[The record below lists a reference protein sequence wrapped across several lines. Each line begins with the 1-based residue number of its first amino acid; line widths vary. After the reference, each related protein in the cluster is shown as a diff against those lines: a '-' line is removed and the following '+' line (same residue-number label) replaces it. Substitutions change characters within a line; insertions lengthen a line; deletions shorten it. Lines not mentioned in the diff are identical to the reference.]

1 MSVPFY
7 TKVMRIRS
15 KFSHQLALLLSVS
28 LLLSTLPD
36 LVVPVMPNNSG
47 KALAQKFSNNR
58 EIGIF
63 YATTRQNDSPSG
75 RPLYGSTR
83 HLDIGLGQGSTEY
96 GVATFLKPD
105 GNIPTIANSPNWSQL
120 RTEMAKRDTYWTG
133 AKVGQLNR
141 LSDNDFFSRVKNF
154 HGLICIYI
162 HGYDMTFEES
172 ARELAELADE
182 YERRAPG
189 QEILPILFSWPST
202 GNKADYTGDEASLE
216 WSEAPFRDLIN
227 RLAREKSYDTSI
239 DLIAHSMGSRLAFW
253 YATAMSQLAPGSYG
267 STPFRNVILS
277 CADID
282 YHTAEQRKGDLQK
295 CAERNVFVLTN
306 DNDGPL
312 LTSQALH
319 AQTRL
324 GRPADGGIAIRS
336 IATAGNLTTSK
347 SADLLSTVNSLFTA
361 NPNNANDNNE
371 TKSSL
376 AKFALN
382 TFLQKKNSGSS
393 PSNGQ
398 GQLTE
403 SGDIAAWLARNP
415 ALSREYGPKAQLID
429 DTGLVTVNMGHR
441 IAWPLLAGLM
451 LSQPTLSP
459 FATSVIHKRPDALLL
474 KQMGTPTYLYRYN
487 KINLDRLNR

>member
-1 MSVPFY
+1 MQ
-7 TKVMRIRS
+7 S
-15 KFSHQLALLLSVS
+15 KFSPKITVRLSVS
-28 LLLSTLPD
+28 LRLGLLLTVLLC
-36 LVVPVMPNNSG
+36 LVVPVLPNSSG
-47 KALAQKFSNNR
+47 AAQAQKYSNNR
-58 EIGIF
+58 EIGVF

-75 RPLYGSTR
+75 RPLYGAAR

-96 GVATFLKPD
+96 GVATFLKPNS
-105 GNIPTIANSPNWSQL
+105 NIPTIANSPNWSQL
-120 RTEMAKRDTYWTG
+120 RDEMAKRDTYWTG

-141 LSDNDFFSRVKNF
+141 LSDSDFFSRVKNF

-216 WSEAPFRDLIN
+216 WSETPFRDLIN

-239 DLIAHSMGSRLAFW
+239 DLVAHSMGSRLAFW
-253 YATAMSQLAPGSYG
+253 YAMAQSQVPPGSYG

-295 CAERNVFVLTN
+295 CTERNVFVLTN

-336 IATAGNLTTSK
+336 IATTGNLTASK

-361 NPNNANDNNE
+361 NSNNADNKD

-382 TFLQKKNSGSS
+382 TFLQKKNSGNNTASG
-393 PSNGQ
+393 P

-403 SGDIAAWLARNP
+403 SADIAAWLATNP

-429 DTGLVTVNMGHR
+429 DSGLVTVNMGHR

-459 FATSVIHKRPDALLL
+459 FATSVVHKRPDALLL
-474 KQMGTPTYLYRYN
+474 RQMGDTPTYLYRYN
-487 KINLDRLNR
+487 KINLDRLSR

>member
-1 MSVPFY
+1 
-7 TKVMRIRS
+7 MRLQS
-15 KFSHQLALLLSVS
+15 KFTPQLVLLLSAS
-28 LLLSTLPD
+28 LLLGLIAPIAGS
-36 LVVPVMPNNSG
+36 NSNS
-47 KALAQKFSNNR
+47 AAYAQKFSNSR
-58 EIGIF
+58 EIGVF

-75 RPLYGSTR
+75 RPLYGAAR
-83 HLDIGLGQGSTEY
+83 HIDIGLGQGSTEY

-105 GNIPTIANSPNWSQL
+105 SNIPTIANSPSWNQL
-120 RTEMAKRDTYWTG
+120 RSEMAKRDTYWVG
-133 AKVGQLNR
+133 AKVGQINR
-141 LSDNDFFSRVKNF
+141 LSDTDFFNRLKNF

-189 QEILPILFSWPST
+189 QDILPVLFAWPST

-216 WSEAPFRDLIN
+216 WSEAPFREFVN

-239 DLIAHSMGSRLAFW
+239 DLVAHSMGSRLAFW
-253 YATAMSQLAPGSYG
+253 YGTAQSQLPPGSSG
-267 STPFRNVILS
+267 ATPFRNVFLS

-295 CAERNVFVLTN
+295 CTEKSVFVLTN

-324 GRPADGGIAIRS
+324 GRPADGGIAIRQ
-336 IATAGNLTTSK
+336 IATTGNLSASK

-361 NPNNANDNNE
+361 NPNGNDKDS
-371 TKSSL
+371 KSGL
-376 AKFALN
+376 AKFALD
-382 TFLQKKNSGSS
+382 TFLQKKNAQNNAA
-393 PSNGQ
+393 NGLSQ
-398 GQLTE
+398 PAE
-403 SGDIAAWLARNP
+403 AADIATWLAKNP
-415 ALSREYGPKAQLID
+415 YLSREYGPKAQLID

-441 IAWPLLAGLM
+441 IAWPLLVGLM
-451 LSQPTLSP
+451 LSQPNLSP
-459 FATSVIHKRPDALLL
+459 FATSVVHKRPDALLL
-474 KQMGTPTYLYRYN
+474 RQMGNTPTYLYRYN
-487 KINLDRLNR
+487 KINLDRLSR

>member
-1 MSVPFY
+1 
-7 TKVMRIRS
+7 MRLQS
-15 KFSHQLALLLSVS
+15 KFAPRLALLLSIS
-28 LLLSTLPD
+28 LWLGLIA
-36 LVVPVMPNNSG
+36 PVLQVEQIAQNSSG
-47 KALAQKFSNNR
+47 AACAQKFSNNR
-58 EIGIF
+58 EIGVF

-75 RPLYGSTR
+75 RPLYGAAR

-105 GNIPTIANSPNWSQL
+105 GRIPTIANSPTWQQL
-120 RTEMAKRDTYWTG
+120 RDEMAKRDSYWTA

-141 LSDNDFFSRVKNF
+141 LSDSDFFNRIKNF

-172 ARELAELADE
+172 AREMAELADE

-216 WSEAPFRDLIN
+216 WSEAPFRDFIN

-239 DLIAHSMGSRLAFW
+239 DLVAHSMGSRLAFW
-253 YATAMSQLAPGSYG
+253 YAMAQSQAPSSFGSA
-267 STPFRNVILS
+267 PFRNVILS

-295 CAERNVFVLTN
+295 CTEKYVFVLTN

-324 GRPADGGIAIRS
+324 GRPADGGIAIRQ
-336 IATAGNLTTSK
+336 IATTGNLSASK
-347 SADLLSTVNSLFTA
+347 SADLLNTVNSLFSATS
-361 NPNNANDNNE
+361 NSSSDNNS
-371 TKSSL
+371 KGSL

-382 TFLQKKNSGSS
+382 TFLQKKNAGNSS
-393 PSNGQ
+393 SAAGGQ
-398 GQLTE
+398 TTE
-403 SGDIAAWLARNP
+403 SADISAWLARNP
-415 ALSREYGPKAQLID
+415 ALSRDYGPKAQLID

-441 IAWPLLAGLM
+441 IAWPLLTGLM
-451 LSQPTLSP
+451 LSQPTLAP
-459 FATSVIHKRPDALLL
+459 FATSIVHKRPDALLL
-474 KQMGTPTYLYRYN
+474 RQMGDSPTYLYRYN
-487 KINLDRLNR
+487 KIDLDRLSR

>member
-1 MSVPFY
+1 MQ
-7 TKVMRIRS
+7 S
-15 KFSHQLALLLSVS
+15 KFSPKITVRLSVS
-28 LLLSTLPD
+28 LRLGLLLTVLLC
-36 LVVPVMPNNSG
+36 LVVPVLPHSSG
-47 KALAQKFSNNR
+47 AAQAQKFSNNR
-58 EIGIF
+58 EIGVF

-75 RPLYGSTR
+75 RPLYGAAR

-96 GVATFLKPD
+96 GVATFLKPNS
-105 GNIPTIANSPNWSQL
+105 NIPTIANSPNWSQL
-120 RTEMAKRDTYWTG
+120 RDEMTKRDTYWTG

-141 LSDNDFFSRVKNF
+141 LSDSDFFSRVKNF

-239 DLIAHSMGSRLAFW
+239 DLVAHSMGSRLAFW
-253 YATAMSQLAPGSYG
+253 YAMAQSQVPPGSYG

-295 CAERNVFVLTN
+295 CTERNVFVLTN

-336 IATAGNLTTSK
+336 IATTGNLTASK
-347 SADLLSTVNSLFTA
+347 SADLLSTVNSLFSSNTS
-361 NPNNANDNNE
+361 NADNKD

-382 TFLQKKNSGSS
+382 TFLQKKNSG
-393 PSNGQ
+393 NNTATGA

-403 SGDIAAWLARNP
+403 SADIAAWLARNP
-415 ALSREYGPKAQLID
+415 ALSRDYGPKAQLID
-429 DTGLVTVNMGHR
+429 DSGLVTVNMGHR

-459 FATSVIHKRPDALLL
+459 FATSVVHKRPDALLL
-474 KQMGTPTYLYRYN
+474 RQMGDTPTYLYRYN

>member
-1 MSVPFY
+1 
-7 TKVMRIRS
+7 MRL
-15 KFSHQLALLLSVS
+15 QLIVS
-28 LLLSTLPD
+28 LLLGLIAPVLQILPIS
-36 LVVPVMPNNSG
+36 SG
-47 KALAQKFSNNR
+47 AAWAQKFSNNR
-58 EIGIF
+58 EIGVF

-75 RPLYGSTR
+75 RPLYGASR

-105 GNIPTIANSPNWSQL
+105 GRIPTIANSPTWQQL
-120 RTEMAKRDTYWTG
+120 RDEMAKRDSYWTA

-141 LSDNDFFSRVKNF
+141 LSDSDFFNRIKNF

-172 ARELAELADE
+172 AREMAELADE

-216 WSEAPFRDLIN
+216 WSEAPFRDFIN

-239 DLIAHSMGSRLAFW
+239 DLVAHSMGSRLAFW
-253 YATAMSQLAPGSYG
+253 YAMAQSQAPSSSGSA
-267 STPFRNVILS
+267 PFRNVILS

-295 CAERNVFVLTN
+295 CTEKYVFVLTN

-324 GRPADGGIAIRS
+324 GRPADGGIAIRQ
-336 IATAGNLTTSK
+336 IATTGNLNASK
-347 SADLLSTVNSLFTA
+347 SADLLNTVNSLFSA
-361 NPNNANDNNE
+361 NSNSSSDN
-371 TKSSL
+371 KDSKGSL

-382 TFLQKKNSGSS
+382 TFLQKKNAGNTNSAAA
-393 PSNGQ
+393 GQ
-398 GQLTE
+398 ITE
-403 SGDIAAWLARNP
+403 SADISAWLARNP
-415 ALSREYGPKAQLID
+415 ALSRDYGPKAQLID

-441 IAWPLLAGLM
+441 IAWPLLTGLM
-451 LSQPTLSP
+451 LSQPTLAP
-459 FATSVIHKRPDALLL
+459 FAASIVHKRPDALLL
-474 KQMGTPTYLYRYN
+474 RQMGDSPTYLYRYN
-487 KINLDRLNR
+487 KIDLDRLSR